1 MLNTDEN
8 ALICDMAETYGIYD
22 MGSLPLDTVAILA
35 AGLGENS
42 RIGRKI
48 SGAKVPLNTLL
59 LAHIVDRL
67 GLLVWQNTK
76 DGKHNKNRPASF
88 VEMINRGGEKESIKG
103 LSFDT
108 ADEFWLARQT
118 ILNEVDTCRI

>member
-1 MLNTDEN
+1 
-8 ALICDMAETYGIYD
+8 MAETYGIYD

-35 AGLGENS
+35 SGLGEDS

-88 VEMINRGGEKESIKG
+88 VELINRGDEKEHVKG

-108 ADEFWLARQT
+108 ADDFWLARQT
-118 ILNEVDTCRI
+118 IINKAKG

>member
-1 MLNTDEN
+1 ME
-8 ALICDMAETYGIYD
+8 
-22 MGSLPLDTVAILA
+22 SLPLETVAILA
-35 AGLGENS
+35 SGLGENS
-42 RIGRKI
+42 RIARKI

-88 VEMINRGGEKESIKG
+88 VEMINRGDEKEQIKG

-108 ADEFWLARQT
+108 PDDFWLARQT
-118 ILNEVDTCRI
+118 ILNEVNHAGYSNSVCADSADNHRD

>member
-1 MLNTDEN
+1 
-8 ALICDMAETYGIYD
+8 MAETYGIYD

-35 AGLGENS
+35 SGLGVDS

-59 LAHIVDRL
+59 LAHIADRL

-76 DGKHNKNRPASF
+76 DGRKNRNRPQSF
-88 VEMINRGGEKESIKG
+88 VDMINTEKNTIKG
-103 LSFDT
+103 LSFAT
-108 ADEFWLARQT
+108 PEAFWAEREKL
-118 ILNEVDTCRI
+118 LKGGS